1 MSLVRPLIDQLL
13 TDVSNSIEPV
23 GMISEKLLPGIK
35 VKQSSGKLAK
45 YGNGKLRL
53 IDTRVVGRGKAP
65 RVETVT
71 RDISTTYVMEQH
83 GLEGLVTADDYRNVQ
98 EPFRAE
104 EDETNG
110 LTTNLF
116 VGKEAGLA
124 SALSDTAII
133 TQNTTLAGS
142 DQFSDPTNSDPL
154 AKWLVAHEA
163 VRSGCGQ
170 YPNTAWMDKAVA
182 KVLKRH
188 PQLFDRLGIK
198 YNQTGYMTD
207 QQLAEALEVDVL
219 HIAEGVYNSSKEG
232 QTDAVTPIWGKH
244 MWLGVIPK
252 SASPYQISL
261 GYELTYDGQQP
272 RQVTKWAE
280 NNPKGATAV
289 LVNDDYCH
297 FLSNVLAAYLIKNA
311 IA

>member
-13 TDVSNSIEPV
+13 TDVSNDLQPV
-23 GMISEKLLPGIK
+23 GMISEKLLPAIK
-35 VKQSSGKLAK
+35 VKQSSGKLGK

-65 RVETVT
+65 RVETIT
-71 RDISTTYVMEQH
+71 RDISTTYVMEEH
-83 GLEGLVTADDYRNVQ
+83 GLEGLVTADDYRNVI
-98 EPFRAE
+98 EPFKAE

-124 SALSDTAII
+124 AALSDTAVI
-133 TQNTTLAGS
+133 TQTVTLAGA
-142 DQFSDPTNSDPL
+142 DQFSDTANSDPL
-154 AKWLVAHEA
+154 AVWLTAQEA
-163 VRSGCGQ
+163 VRSGCGI
-170 YPNTAWMDKAVA
+170 YPNTAWMDKAVS

-198 YNQTGYMTD
+198 YNQTGYMSD
-207 QQLAEALEVDVL
+207 AQLAEALEVETL
-219 HIAEGVYNSSKEG
+219 LIAEGVYNSAKEG
-232 QTDAVTPIWGKH
+232 QTDVIAPIWGKH
-244 MWLGVIPK
+244 MWFGVIPK
-252 SASPYQISL
+252 SAAPYQISL
-261 GYELTYDGQQP
+261 GYELTFEGQQP

-280 NNPKGATAV
+280 NNPRGSTAV

-297 FLSNVLAAYLIKNA
+297 FLSNAAAAYFIKNA